1 MDEKWYLEKIKEL
14 EDSVGKLIKINGTLW
29 DRILGL
35 GGELID
41 LKRFYLAFKISQCGE
56 CNVQVI
62 NWESPIIFTTLNSN
76 RDSICNKHQK
86 ELDEF
91 NRKYASLTCIEETV
105 LAKTQL
111 RLPTKEEIVIIPTIK
126 LLKGRFRKKS
136 VEIRLVYA
144 AVFTFYDSISIED
157 YNSIF
162 VKKILESKIDK
173 NKLEVDGL
181 TVNYSVSPNV
191 KTAFPVVLEA
201 EYGSRIL
208 EEEEVL
214 SASTRI
220 DQIRVLIFPI
230 QTQEMSLDG
239 LEGFAKAFDNFIEK
253 TEVCLRREKDLPL
266 NMVIKHLIL
275 ASENVEFLENASKT
289 ANDEDFRVNRTNTKV
304 TVTYTRLEKL
314 LTFIRNLW

>member
-1 MDEKWYLEKIKEL
+1 
-14 EDSVGKLIKINGTLW
+14 
-29 DRILGL
+29 
-35 GGELID
+35 
-41 LKRFYLAFKISQCGE
+41 
-56 CNVQVI
+56 
-62 NWESPIIFTTLNSN
+62 
-76 RDSICNKHQK
+76 
-86 ELDEF
+86 
-91 NRKYASLTCIEETV
+91 LTCIEETV

-111 RLPTKEEIVIIPTIK
+111 RLPTKEEIDLAVFLGSKVIIPTIK

-144 AVFTFYDSISIED
+144 AVFTFYDSIAIED

-162 VKKILESKIDK
+162 VKKVLESKKEK
-173 NKLEVDGL
+173 NKLEIDGL
-181 TVNYSVSPNV
+181 TVNYSMSPNIKV
-191 KTAFPVVLEA
+191 ASPVPLEA
-201 EYGSRIL
+201 EYGSGL
-208 EEEEVL
+208 LEEEVL
-214 SASTRI
+214 SVSTRI